1 MTSHWEDM
9 ENADYILTCGSN
21 NAENHPV
28 SMKWVNRALDKG
40 ATWIVVDPRFTR
52 TAALADI
59 YCPIRSGTDIAFYG
73 GMINYIFEHDRYQ
86 HEYCLNYTNLSYLIN
101 PDFSYDPETGL
112 FSGWNE
118 ETKSYDQ
125 STWGYQTDTE
135 TPWDTETT
143 YAWVKGEGV
152 PEFDPPV
159 LKTPKKDPTLKDPNC
174 VYQIMK
180 KHYSRY
186 TIEAVSNICGMDA
199 ETLELVYDT
208 YTKSGEPGKAGT
220 ILYALGQTQHHYGAN
235 NTRIMSVVQ
244 LLLGNIGVP
253 GGGLNALRGEPNV
266 QGCTDMCI
274 MPADLPGYLHW
285 PTSDGTPS
293 LKAWCEHETYSDGY
307 YTNKP
312 KFMVSFLKSWFGKNA
327 TFENDYGYDWLP
339 KVYKPGNWTSM
350 RTFEHMAEGT
360 MHGYFALGQNPAH
373 SSGNTKSVRESLA
386 HLDWLVCADLYMTE
400 TASFWNAP
408 DMKDKAADIQT
419 ECYFLP
425 VASIMEKPGTILN
438 SGRLL
443 QWRHEAAPPAEG
455 TKTDLEIMDLL
466 HKKVAELYEKEG
478 GVCPEPILKQ
488 KWDYDIDGKVD
499 FRAVAWELNGYK
511 VDGADFSKQ
520 KVDLLTNF
528 TQLAA
533 DGSTACAIW
542 IYSGYYNNNE
552 ALLEPDEQ
560 PVARRGHEDPGNIR
574 LYPNWAFSWPVNR
587 RIIYNR
593 ASADMKGKPWNKD
606 KVCVEWDGKEWIRND
621 VPDFAFQK
629 ANADGTNTPIEP
641 NNKAFFMR
649 WEQNACLF
657 STGGMKDMPLPEHY
671 EPLESPVKN
680 LMNGHQN
687 SPMIQFADDPSV
699 KAGTVEEYPYVATT
713 YSITEHWQT
722 GQQTHSCPSLNES
735 QPGQFIEIS
744 RELAEEK
751 GIKNGD
757 TVRVWNNRGDI
768 KMKAMVT
775 HRLVP
780 LTVNGETIHEV
791 GMIHHWGW
799 AHSFEQD
806 DLTND
811 LTPNVG
817 DPNSFIPEY
826 KAFLVNL
833 EKA

>member
-186 TIEAVSNICGMDA
+186 TIDAVCNICGMDP

-235 NTRIMSVVQ
+235 NTRIMSVIQ

-312 KFMVSFLKSWFGKNA
+312 KFMVSFLKSWFGENA
-327 TFENDYGYDWLP
+327 TFKNDYGYDWLP

-443 QWRHEAAPPAEG
+443 QWRQEAVPPAEG

-466 HKKVAELYEKEG
+466 HKKVVELYEKEG

-499 FRAVAWELNGYK
+499 FRAVAWELNGYQVNRLDESFTETERLRMTPEGFARERLGWWSDFATVRAVFGAAEWEK
-511 VDGADFSKQ
+511 CRTMTPPCPKEDEKICYGVKFTPDDAEVAISVATMQKGIPIHVECTEFRSMSDGIAWVSSWLVGRKEKCSAVMIDGRANAAALVQRLIDDGFPKRAIMVTRTQ
-520 KVDLLTNF
+520 DAMAAAITFRDAVRNGDVTHFGQEALTNSALSAQKRSIGNEGGWGF
-528 TQLAA
+528 GSGRFSCAPVESCALA
-533 DGSTACAIW
+533 
-542 IYSGYYNNNE
+542 YY
-552 ALLEPDEQ
+552 AVKTTKRHAGRKQ
-560 PVARRGHEDPGNIR
+560 RMIR
-574 LYPNWAFSWPVNR
+574 
-587 RIIYNR
+587 
-593 ASADMKGKPWNKD
+593 
-606 KVCVEWDGKEWIRND
+606 
-621 VPDFAFQK
+621 
-629 ANADGTNTPIEP
+629 
-641 NNKAFFMR
+641 
-649 WEQNACLF
+649 
-657 STGGMKDMPLPEHY
+657 
-671 EPLESPVKN
+671 
-680 LMNGHQN
+680 
-687 SPMIQFADDPSV
+687 
-699 KAGTVEEYPYVATT
+699 
-713 YSITEHWQT
+713 
-722 GQQTHSCPSLNES
+722 
-735 QPGQFIEIS
+735 
-744 RELAEEK
+744 
-751 GIKNGD
+751 
-757 TVRVWNNRGDI
+757 
-768 KMKAMVT
+768 
-775 HRLVP
+775 
-780 LTVNGETIHEV
+780 
-791 GMIHHWGW
+791 
-799 AHSFEQD
+799 
-806 DLTND
+806 
-811 LTPNVG
+811 
-817 DPNSFIPEY
+817 
-826 KAFLVNL
+826 
-833 EKA
+833 